1 MRGVGKHIDRPLLGL
16 IIALVVVGF
25 FLFSSASLGLLAREG
40 ARFTSVA
47 FSQLVLGIGMG
58 SLALF
63 VMSRI
68 HYRFWKEY
76 SLYIFIASALF
87 TLLVFVPFI
96 GFSSGGATRW
106 ISLGPLS
113 MQPAEVLKIGTVLF
127 LATYLAQ
134 ARAHLGDIK
143 KGLLV
148 FLGILAVPAVILLL
162 QPDTSTLVV
171 ITAAA
176 SAMFFVAGARWRD
189 VGILVLIGILALGA
203 LVAVRPYVLDRIT
216 TFVNPAADQLGS
228 GYQIKQSLIAV
239 GSGKVVGRG
248 FGQSV
253 QKFGYLPEPI
263 GDSVFAVAAEEFGFV
278 GALLILGLFV
288 GLITRAF
295 WVAVRAPDYFGGLV
309 VIGITMLVTTQALVN
324 IASMLGVIPLTGLP
338 LPFISHGG
346 TAMFV
351 MLAGMGIILNVSK
364 YAKTTQ

>member
-1 MRGVGKHIDRPLLGL
+1 MRGVGNKIDRPLMIIIGL
-16 IIALVVVGF
+16 LVVVGF

-40 ARFTSVA
+40 ARFSSVA
-47 FSQLVLGIGMG
+47 FSQLVLGIGLG
-58 SLALF
+58 TAALF
-63 VMSRI
+63 IMSRI
-68 HYRFWKEY
+68 HYRFLKQY
-76 SLYIFIASALF
+76 SLYIFIFSAIL

-113 MQPAEVLKIGTVLF
+113 IQPAEILKIGTILYM
-127 LATYLAQ
+127 ATYLSNM
-134 ARAHLGDIK
+134 RVHLGK
-143 KGLLV
+143 FKTGLLA
-148 FLGILAVPAVILLL
+148 FALILAVPAVALLL

-171 ITAAA
+171 ITAATVG
-176 SAMFFVAGARWRD
+176 MFFASGARWRD
-189 VGILVLIGILALGA
+189 IGILALIAIMALGA
-203 LVAVRPYVLDRIT
+203 LIMARPYVLDRIT
-216 TFVNPAADQLGS
+216 TFINPAADQLGS

-278 GALLILGLFV
+278 GAVTILGLFIALV
-288 GLITRAF
+288 VRSF

-309 VIGITMLVTTQALVN
+309 VIGITLLVAIQALVN

-346 TAMFV
+346 TAMLV
-351 MLAGMGIILNVSK
+351 MLAGMGIVLNVSK
-364 YAKTTQ
+364 YAK

>member
-1 MRGVGKHIDRPLLGL
+1 MRGVGNKVDRPLMIIIGL
-16 IIALVVVGF
+16 LVVVGF

-40 ARFTSVA
+40 ARFSSVA
-47 FSQLVLGIGMG
+47 FSQLVLGIGLG
-58 SLALF
+58 TAALF
-63 VMSRI
+63 IMSRV
-68 HYRFWKEY
+68 HYRFLKQY
-76 SLYIFIASALF
+76 SLYIFIFSAIL

-113 MQPAEVLKIGTVLF
+113 IQPAEILKIGTILYM
-127 LATYLAQ
+127 ATYLSNM
-134 ARAHLGDIK
+134 RAHLGK
-143 KGLLV
+143 FKTGLLA
-148 FLGILAVPAVILLL
+148 FALILAVPAIALLL

-171 ITAAA
+171 IAAA
-176 SAMFFVAGARWRD
+176 TVGMFFASGARWRD
-189 VGILVLIGILALGA
+189 IGILTLIAVMALGA
-203 LVAVRPYVLDRIT
+203 LIMTRPYVLDRIT

-263 GDSVFAVAAEEFGFV
+263 GDSVFAVAAEEFGFL
-278 GALLILGLFV
+278 GAVLIISLFV
-288 GLITRAF
+288 ALVIRSL

-309 VIGITMLVTTQALVN
+309 VVGVTLLIAIQAFVN

-346 TAMFV
+346 TAMLV
-351 MLAGMGIILNVSK
+351 MLAGMGIVLNVSK
-364 YAKTTQ
+364 YAK